1 MSEEIV
7 KAIND
12 FGFPVIAAFG
22 LGYFVYYTWN
32 WVLKDI
38 KPVLDESTGTLIGL
52 IDRIRMLDN
61 DMIRLN
67 TKIQMILQERDKNI
81 TQNRRKNKHILDDN
95 RYQYILID
103 VTSSIMRYIWLL
115 LLLSSSAI
123 ADELKFRFKSPSF
136 TGIGYS
142 AHKINLENISAA
154 RKKTI
159 KDELK
164 SLSIQANL
172 ANNRKPLT
180 VFLTNLQSRIY
191 SELSKQVT
199 EQLFA
204 DAGSD
209 SGSFDLDGNVI
220 SWYKLADKINLTV
233 VDTDGD
239 LTTIL
244 IPIGSLLLPEPVNE
258 ETTAE

>member
-1 MSEEIV
+1 M
-7 KAIND
+7 K
-12 FGFPVIAAFG
+12 
-22 LGYFVYYTWN
+22 
-32 WVLKDI
+32 
-38 KPVLDESTGTLIGL
+38 
-52 IDRIRMLDN
+52 
-61 DMIRLN
+61 
-67 TKIQMILQERDKNI
+67 
-81 TQNRRKNKHILDDN
+81 
-95 RYQYILID
+95 
-103 VTSSIMRYIWLL
+103 YIWLL
-115 LLLSSSAI
+115 LLMGSSAI

-172 ANNRKPLT
+172 ANSRKPLN

-204 DAGSD
+204 ETGVD
-209 SGSFDLDGNVI
+209 SGSFDLDGNII

-233 VDTDGD
+233 TDTDGD

-244 IPIGSLLLPEPVNE
+244 IPVGSLLLPEPNE
-258 ETTAE
+258 ATTE

>member
-1 MSEEIV
+1 M
-7 KAIND
+7 K
-12 FGFPVIAAFG
+12 
-22 LGYFVYYTWN
+22 
-32 WVLKDI
+32 
-38 KPVLDESTGTLIGL
+38 
-52 IDRIRMLDN
+52 
-61 DMIRLN
+61 
-67 TKIQMILQERDKNI
+67 
-81 TQNRRKNKHILDDN
+81 
-95 RYQYILID
+95 
-103 VTSSIMRYIWLL
+103 YIWLL

-136 TGIGYS
+136 NGIGYS
-142 AHKINLENISAA
+142 AHKINLENIAAA

-172 ANNRKPLT
+172 AAQRTPLN
-180 VFLTNLQSRIY
+180 VFMTNLQSRIY

-204 DAGSD
+204 DTGTD

-233 VDTDGD
+233 IDTDGD

-244 IPIGSLLLPEPVNE
+244 IPIGSLLLPEPNE
-258 ETTAE
+258 AATE

>member
-1 MSEEIV
+1 
-7 KAIND
+7 
-12 FGFPVIAAFG
+12 
-22 LGYFVYYTWN
+22 
-32 WVLKDI
+32 
-38 KPVLDESTGTLIGL
+38 
-52 IDRIRMLDN
+52 
-61 DMIRLN
+61 
-67 TKIQMILQERDKNI
+67 
-81 TQNRRKNKHILDDN
+81 
-95 RYQYILID
+95 
-103 VTSSIMRYIWLL
+103 MRYIWLL

>member
-1 MSEEIV
+1 M
-7 KAIND
+7 K
-12 FGFPVIAAFG
+12 F
-22 LGYFVYYTWN
+22 
-32 WVLKDI
+32 
-38 KPVLDESTGTLIGL
+38 
-52 IDRIRMLDN
+52 
-61 DMIRLN
+61 
-67 TKIQMILQERDKNI
+67 
-81 TQNRRKNKHILDDN
+81 
-95 RYQYILID
+95 
-103 VTSSIMRYIWLL
+103 IWLL
-115 LLLSSSAI
+115 LLFCSSAA
-123 ADELKFRFKSPSF
+123 ADELKFKFKSPAFSGF
-136 TGIGYS
+136 GYS

-154 RKKTI
+154 RKKTV

-172 ANNRKPLT
+172 ANNRRPLQ

-244 IPIGSLLLPEPVNE
+244 IPIGSLLLPEPINE
-258 ETTAE
+258 ESTAE

>member
-1 MSEEIV
+1 
-7 KAIND
+7 
-12 FGFPVIAAFG
+12 
-22 LGYFVYYTWN
+22 
-32 WVLKDI
+32 
-38 KPVLDESTGTLIGL
+38 
-52 IDRIRMLDN
+52 
-61 DMIRLN
+61 
-67 TKIQMILQERDKNI
+67 
-81 TQNRRKNKHILDDN
+81 
-95 RYQYILID
+95 
-103 VTSSIMRYIWLL
+103 MRYIWLL
-115 LLLSSSAI
+115 LLFCSSAA

-172 ANNRKPLT
+172 AATRKPLS

-204 DAGSD
+204 DTGGE

-220 SWYKLADKINLTV
+220 SWYKLANKISLTV